1 MAEKR
6 MFSKQV
12 LWSDKFIDLPP
23 LAQVLYFQLSMY
35 ADDEGFVN
43 CAGYLK
49 RLTGCTDNEIAI
61 LCTNGFLIPFESGVY
76 AIAHWKINNNIRADR
91 LKKTSFTDERDML
104 YVRSDG
110 LYVLDPERAAEQ
122 RKAKEVK
129 NVVTTERSLMPANC
143 PSVDRTDKNSSAKTS
158 SDKGST
164 AEESSLLSDTAD
176 KNTLSAAAYRRNLNE
191 KFGTDN
197 VERYIERFNKWADMH
212 GRLNMPM
219 LPTIEKWMYADKV
232 VKTDTGN
239 SSFTGDML
247 DECLMID
254 YV

>member
-49 RLTGCTDNEIAI
+49 RLTGCTDDEIVI
-61 LCTNGFLIPFESGVY
+61 LCKNGFLIPFDSGVY
-76 AIAHWKINNNIRADR
+76 VIAHWKINNNIRADR

-122 RKAKEVK
+122 RKAKEAK
-129 NVVTTERSLMPANC
+129 NTSTTECSLLPDIC
-143 PSVDRTDKNSSAKTS
+143 PSVDGTDKNSSAKAS
-158 SDKGST
+158 SDKGSV
-164 AEESSLLSDTAD
+164 AEKSSLSSDAAD
-176 KNTLSAAAYRRNLNE
+176 KNTLSAAAYRKNLND
-191 KFGTDN
+191 KFGADN
-197 VERYIERFNKWADMH
+197 VNCYIERFNKWADMH

-219 LPTIEKWMYADKV
+219 YPTIEKWMYADKV
-232 VKTDTGN
+232 VKKDTGN
-239 SSFTGDML
+239 SSFTCDML

-254 YV
+254 YD